1 MRPQK
6 ARECRRCGKQ
16 AYGSR
21 RQAED
26 VARWRGTLLRVYEC
40 PHEVGIWHLT
50 KRVEVRRG

>member
-26 VARWRGTLLRVYEC
+26 VARWRGQVLRVYEC
-40 PHEVGIWHLT
+40 QHQPGAWHLT
-50 KRVEVRRG
+50 KRVEASRG